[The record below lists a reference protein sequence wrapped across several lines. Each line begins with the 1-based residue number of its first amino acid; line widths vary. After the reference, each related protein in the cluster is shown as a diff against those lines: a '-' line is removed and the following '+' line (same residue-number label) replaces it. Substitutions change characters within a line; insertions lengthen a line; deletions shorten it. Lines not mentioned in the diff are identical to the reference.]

1 MLENGMQTFSF
12 APMAAELFVLVMSC
26 VVMLVDLFVPG
37 PNRRNSFWMAQATL
51 LGALLITINLWSMPN
66 ALVYGAHFMHDS
78 LGTVLK
84 VGLYIVT
91 AIALLYARAYIAERQ
106 FMRGEYYLLSL
117 LAMLGAMVLITAYSL
132 LTIYLGLELM
142 SLSLYAM
149 VAMQRDSKQAP
160 EAAMKYFV
168 MGALASGFL
177 LFGMSLLYGVTGHIT
192 IPHLSMLPSD
202 EGTLMLYRFALV
214 FIVAGIAFKLGAVP
228 FHMWIPDIY
237 HGAPTSVTAFLGS
250 APKIAAFAMIMRLL
264 TEALPEVK
272 ADWTVML
279 AALAVASLVIGNIA
293 AIAQSNLKRLLAYSA
308 IAHMGY
314 FLIGIASGTSEGYA
328 ASMFYILVY
337 ALMTLGGFGMILFL
351 SRAGF
356 ESDNL
361 SDLKGLWQRSPWYAL
376 LMMLVMMSMAGIPP
390 FIGFWPKLQVF
401 MAAVHAGQVW
411 LALTGAVF
419 SLIGC
424 YYYLKVVKVM
434 FFDQAE
440 DKSPITASTAM
451 RVAISANGLA
461 MLVLGLFPSTILA
474 YCLKA
479 FGG

>member
-1 MLENGMQTFSF
+1 MLENGMQDISF
-12 APMAAELFVLVMSC
+12 APMAAELFVLGMTC
-26 VVMLVDLFVPG
+26 LVMLVDLFAPG
-37 PNRRNSFWMAQATL
+37 AQRRNSFWLTQATL
-51 LGALLITINLWSMPN
+51 LGALLVTINVS
-66 ALVYGAHFMHDS
+66 ALPSALLYGNHFMHDS

-91 AIALLYARAYIAERQ
+91 AISLLYARAYIAERQ

-117 LAMLGAMVLITAYSL
+117 FAMLGAMVLITAHSL

-149 VAMQRDSKQAP
+149 VAMQRDSKAAP

-177 LFGMSLLYGVTGHIT
+177 LFGMSLLYGVTGHIGIRELAVVPT
-192 IPHLSMLPSD
+192 DAGQLVM
-202 EGTLMLYRFALV
+202 YRFALV
-214 FIVAGIAFKLGAVP
+214 FLIAGIAFKLGAVP

-264 TEALPEVK
+264 TEALPALHE
-272 ADWTVML
+272 DWMVML
-279 AALAVASLVIGNIA
+279 AALAVASMAIGNIG
-293 AIAQSNLKRLLAYSA
+293 AIAQFNLKRLLAYSA

-314 FLIGIASGTSEGYA
+314 FLIGIASGSSEGYA

-361 SDLKGLWQRSPWYAL
+361 ADLKGLWQRSPWYAL

-401 MAAVHAGQVW
+401 MAAVHAGQTW

-434 FFDQAE
+434 FFDQAD
-440 DKSPITASTAM
+440 DKSPIVASTAL
-451 RVAISANGLA
+451 RVAISVNGLA
-461 MLVLGLFPSTILA
+461 MLVLGLFPGTILA
-474 YCLKA
+474 YCLQA
-479 FGG
+479 FAG

>member
-1 MLENGMQTFSF
+1 MQDISF
-12 APMAAELFVLVMSC
+12 APLAAELFVLGMTC
-26 VVMLVDLFVPG
+26 LVMLVDLFAPG
-37 PNRRNSFWMAQATL
+37 PQRRNSFWLSQIAL
-51 LGALLITINLWSMPN
+51 FGALLITINLAPAPS
-66 ALVYGAHFMHDS
+66 ALLYGGHFMLDS

-91 AIALLYARAYIAERQ
+91 AISLLYARAYIAERQ

-117 LAMLGAMVLITAYSL
+117 FAMLGAMVLITAHSL

-177 LFGMSLLYGVTGHIT
+177 LFGMSLLYGVTGHIGISELASAPT
-192 IPHLSMLPSD
+192 EQGQLVM
-202 EGTLMLYRFALV
+202 YRFALV
-214 FIVAGIAFKLGAVP
+214 FIIAGIAFKLGAVP

-264 TEALPEVK
+264 TEALPSLHE
-272 ADWTVML
+272 DWMAML
-279 AALAVASLVIGNIA
+279 AALAIASMAIGNIG

-314 FLIGIASGTSEGYA
+314 FLIGISSGTSEGYA

-401 MAAVHAGQVW
+401 MAAVHAGQTW

-434 FFDQAE
+434 FFDQAD
-440 DKSPITASTAM
+440 DKSPITASTAL

-461 MLVLGLFPSTILA
+461 MLVLGLFPGTILA

-479 FGG
+479 FAG